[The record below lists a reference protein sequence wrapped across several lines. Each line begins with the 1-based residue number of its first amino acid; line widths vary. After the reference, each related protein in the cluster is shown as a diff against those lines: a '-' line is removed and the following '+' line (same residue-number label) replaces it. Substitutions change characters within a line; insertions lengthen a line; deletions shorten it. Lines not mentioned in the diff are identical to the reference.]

1 MESDE
6 TNMPPFIGLAR
17 PLSAQAEAM
26 PAPEVLGERCIDGGK
41 CHHQCE
47 SKCFRRECCGPL
59 SGYTGPWKYE
69 AMPAQPDLAAQPVAW
84 IQSNHLDNIRRDHR
98 FHCSLADHKFQSDY
112 RPLYTAPPDLS
123 AQAVLPCGHHSSLM
137 LKSAETGEDLY
148 CELCDCIS
156 RRRDAEMMET
166 QARAECEKLRAT
178 LRSVV
183 RYERSFDWNSEK
195 QCHVQW
201 ILVEFADVPA
211 GSDNDSRGWRD
222 RDAFAAAI
230 DAARKEGEG
239 NG

>member
-1 MESDE
+1 
-6 TNMPPFIGLAR
+6 
-17 PLSAQAEAM
+17 
-26 PAPEVLGERCIDGGK
+26 
-41 CHHQCE
+41 
-47 SKCFRRECCGPL
+47 
-59 SGYTGPWKYE
+59 
-69 AMPAQPDLAAQPVAW
+69 
-84 IQSNHLDNIRRDHR
+84 
-98 FHCSLADHKFQSDY
+98 
-112 RPLYTAPPDLS
+112 
-123 AQAVLPCGHHSSLM
+123 
-137 LKSAETGEDLY
+137 
-148 CELCDCIS
+148 
-156 RRRDAEMMET
+156 MMET

-195 QCHVQW
+195 QCHVPW